1 MIHEDIVSFQAA
13 SVADTITKQF
23 FLVSKFYE
31 LKLIM
36 LGFTTLRGLILKLI

>member
-23 FLVSKFYE
+23 F
-31 LKLIM
+31 
-36 LGFTTLRGLILKLI
+36 